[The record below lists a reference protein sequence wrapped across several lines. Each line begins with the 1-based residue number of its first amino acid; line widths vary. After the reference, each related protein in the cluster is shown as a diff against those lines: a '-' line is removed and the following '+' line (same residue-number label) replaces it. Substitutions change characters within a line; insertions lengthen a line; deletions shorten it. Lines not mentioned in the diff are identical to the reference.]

1 MTSNQSIQVTD
12 YLTWE
17 SCDDPRF
24 NYLNCP
30 APVPSQNHLPT
41 WVKELSG
48 NLREYLPGG
57 FAADHTIRHCL
68 GFRGLM
74 DIGYTMPLPEII
86 GGGDSAF
93 STGRLHPEMIHGT
106 QWAQTWP
113 TWGPADCW
121 ADPISN
127 QPDYSPYRYRIKLL
141 HWPWRAKMAPG
152 WKMLTL
158 PNLWDWNE
166 DFNTFS
172 GAQDANLASS
182 ACTWKILRDSAYS
195 YYNIE
200 TVMAIRRDRVVPAGA
215 ITFCLV
221 PIYQP

>member
-1 MTSNQSIQVTD
+1 MISNQRIQVTD

-30 APVPSQNHLPT
+30 APVPSRNHLPT

-141 HWPWRAKMAPG
+141 HWPWRVKMAPG

-172 GAQDANLASS
+172 GAQNANLGSS
-182 ACTWKILRDSAYS
+182 NCNWSFPYDPAYS